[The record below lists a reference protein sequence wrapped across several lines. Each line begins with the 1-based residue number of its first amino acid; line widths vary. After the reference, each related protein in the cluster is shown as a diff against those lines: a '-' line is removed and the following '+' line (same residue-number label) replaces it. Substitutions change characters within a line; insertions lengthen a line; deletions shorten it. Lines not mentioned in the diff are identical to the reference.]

1 MGTIEVK
8 LREDYKRS
16 SHSVDATKVTK
27 DEYSEVD
34 EGANAVQNLLD
45 EDILVKKRDESESN
59 GTGDDSDSSDS
70 SESEDSEEEM
80 FECDECGDSFD
91 SERGLKAHKGQA
103 H

>member
-1 MGTIEVK
+1 MGTIKVK
-8 LREDYKRS
+8 LRDDYKRS

-34 EGANAVQNLLD
+34 EDATAVQNLLD
-45 EDILVKKRDESESN
+45 DGILVKESESESS
-59 GTGDDSDSSDS
+59 GDDSDSSGSDT
-70 SESEDSEEEM
+70 DEEES

-91 SERGLKAHKGQA
+91 SERGVKAHKGQA